1 MMLLENSIHHFET
14 ERNRKPSHVNEV
26 LDYIQK
32 CYIFGELSIVEY
44 KKLLSELDKLN
55 AEKPQ
60 SYFFSIVPFDI
71 VDLPS

>member
-1 MMLLENSIHHFET
+1 MLLENSIQRFEV
-14 ERNRKPSHVNEV
+14 EKNRKPSDVNEV

-32 CYIFGELSIVEY
+32 CYIHGELSIVEY
-44 KKLLSELDKLN
+44 KKVFSQLDKLE

-60 SYFFSIVPFDI
+60 SYFFKVVPFDV